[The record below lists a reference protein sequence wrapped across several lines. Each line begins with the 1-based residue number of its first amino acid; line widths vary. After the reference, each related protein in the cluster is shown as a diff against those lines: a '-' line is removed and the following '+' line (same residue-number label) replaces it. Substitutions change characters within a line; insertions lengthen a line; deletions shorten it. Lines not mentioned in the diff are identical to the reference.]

1 MITRLYLFARCVLD
15 PILFKLKAIFANLK
29 RSLK

>member
-15 PILFKLKAIFANLK
+15 PILFELETIFLNLK